1 MCGGGFDEKLKHTER
16 KNHVLSVLNET
27 KMHGEEQIE
36 KREHF
41 RYGTDSHK
49 NELVKRYQKE
59 NPGMISAKQAEKNQK
74 KKVKE
79 AKALNKKYKENRFAV
94 INDEVVDMKIDINVW
109 ENRELAG
116 LMTPEAEAAIEAQV
130 KEAVRLEEEAKAR
143 RKEKYHTEFE
153 ELEEE
158 VNRCLQSSKDVG
170 EQWTQI
176 SGLYNH
182 FTTQKNIYKTLFEDH
197 FMETYRQVRDAYDKS
212 RSRNQKKS

>member
-41 RYGTDSHK
+41 RYGTDGHK
-49 NELVKRYQKE
+49 NELVKRHQKE

-94 INDEVVDMKIDINVW
+94 INDEVVDMKIDMNVW

-130 KEAVRLEEEAKAR
+130 KEAVHLEE
-143 RKEKYHTEFE
+143 
-153 ELEEE
+153 
-158 VNRCLQSSKDVG
+158 
-170 EQWTQI
+170 
-176 SGLYNH
+176 
-182 FTTQKNIYKTLFEDH
+182 
-197 FMETYRQVRDAYDKS
+197 
-212 RSRNQKKS
+212 